1 MEIVSAIISLLVIP
15 LLGMVFWAWLM
26 SRDDVEKSISKLISK
41 IYVVDASIIDGL
53 ISRKIK
59 LEGFPDNSKFFT
71 AYDQSDNIKKI
82 EDENV
87 RKRIEPID
95 VKNDAIIKFA
105 LKNRWEMLTSDRDVL
120 DAAKKQNCK
129 VRYYNIENI
138 QA

>member
-1 MEIVSAIISLLVIP
+1 MWLVEMEIVSAIISLLVIP

-41 IYVVDASIIDGL
+41 IYVVNASIIDGL

-105 LKNRWEMLTSDRDVL
+105 LRIAGR
-120 DAAKKQNCK
+120 C
-129 VRYYNIENI
+129 
-138 QA
+138 